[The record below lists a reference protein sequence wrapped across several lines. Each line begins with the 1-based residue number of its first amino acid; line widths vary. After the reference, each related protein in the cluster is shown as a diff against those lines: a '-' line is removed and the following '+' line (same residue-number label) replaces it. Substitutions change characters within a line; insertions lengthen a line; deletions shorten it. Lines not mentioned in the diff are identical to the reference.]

1 MKLKKG
7 TIKASIVLVFLL
19 MVIGIVV
26 YNFIGPGAKDMK
38 ASKDFIAKLYLI
50 KAINT
55 DQPLDSMKYDRIK
68 ILTSKNELGH
78 KTIVTQNFGIDLD
91 KEDNVIGFAKKEIPK
106 NITKLNIE
114 EGKELADYYLKNI
127 YDGDVIIK
135 ASKSNE
141 DNESLPY
148 YSFVYTKEEHGYPL
162 YFDEIKLN
170 IDKESGV
177 LDGYS
182 NSTMQRECKE
192 PVINIS
198 KEEAEKIAL
207 ESFEKYNKDGTLED
221 EIPLVYADN
230 TIDTDSKTISEV
242 CYLVNIKGKDKNNK
256 KVEWKIF
263 VSAETGNILNK
274 LKDGAEKEVTTS

>member
-7 TIKASIVLVFLL
+7 TIKATIVLVFLL
-19 MVIGIVV
+19 MVIGIIV
-26 YNFIGPGAKDMK
+26 YNFIGPGSKDIK
-38 ASKDFIAKLYLI
+38 ASKDFIAKLYSI
-50 KAINT
+50 KAINV
-55 DQPLDSMKYDRIK
+55 DQSLNSMKYERVK

-91 KEDNVIGFAKKEIPK
+91 KENNVIGFAEKEMPK
-106 NITKLNIE
+106 NIAKLNIE
-114 EGKELADYYLKNI
+114 EAKELADYYLKNI
-127 YDGDVIIK
+127 YDGDVVLK
-135 ASKSNE
+135 TSKSNE
-141 DNESLPY
+141 DSESLPY
-148 YSFVYTKEEHGYPL
+148 YSFIYTKEEHGYPF

-182 NSTMQRECKE
+182 NSTMQLEYKE

-207 ESFEKYNKDGTLED
+207 ESFEKYNKDGTSED
-221 EIPLVYADN
+221 GTSLVYADN
-230 TIDTDSKTISEV
+230 NIDKDSGTISEV
-242 CYLVNIKGKDKNNK
+242 CYLVNIKGKDQNNK
-256 KVEWKIF
+256 KIEWKIF
-263 VSAETGNILNK
+263 VSAETGNILNT